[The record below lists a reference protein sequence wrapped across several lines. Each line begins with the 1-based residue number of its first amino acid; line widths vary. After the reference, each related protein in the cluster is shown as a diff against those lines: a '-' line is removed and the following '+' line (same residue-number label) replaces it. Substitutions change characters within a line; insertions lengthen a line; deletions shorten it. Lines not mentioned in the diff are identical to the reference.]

1 MAAAQVLL
9 EHLELAGIC
18 CKDFKAPL
26 QKACQHSDAAA
37 VLDWLG
43 RLTGGNLL
51 SDKQALLLQN
61 LDTKAGKQGY
71 DHTQHASTEALI
83 TAVQR
88 ELESQKLLDAYP
100 SEDEVQQ
107 IIANQEATLLQLQSK
122 LKSLQALS
130 SATKKQSIA
139 TAQSIAVS
147 GHDQRI
153 SSRRDSNAK
162 RLAGQQDACNTLL
175 RKTEKTAALLQA
187 KFEQHSS
194 SWLLSLSD
202 MQIVHQQD
210 AKFRTEMDRLYKK
223 QFQSGPAASIHEQ
236 HTSSDWLYD
245 HDPLQPDSLHNV
257 LRGPDSQ
264 AYEDHVQELDRL
276 RWIHEASQMQHV
288 TTLAWQAK
296 QEAMLESTRVSISR
310 AASVQ
315 EPGLMQAEL
324 THLTA
329 ELKKLTAHK
338 QQLLHDQLPAMCNQ
352 RPFVTANQS
361 GHTPKCHL
369 SKQSILTSLA
379 HRRGSVKAEAAGLD
393 EGVTASS
400 GLLGPSTQSQRK
412 SSSPEPAGDVGGVE
426 LASEVDMDYSS
437 LRDALQQ
444 GDFQQADD
452 LTRAA
457 LITLAGPDAEKRN
470 WVYFSEVKF
479 ISNTDLQ
486 TIDKLW
492 RAASKNRQGFSIQ
505 KEMWMQNRKQWTKF
519 FKQIDWT
526 VGEFNNYRK
535 WPQDFIYDMSAA
547 KGHLP
552 LTNALRGT
560 QLFKA
565 ILEHPAFEKADSN
578 GSNGSTPDWLK

>member
-153 SSRRDSNAK
+153 GARRDSNAK

-175 RKTEKTAALLQA
+175 HNTEKTAALLQA

-202 MQIVHQQD
+202 MQNVHQQD
-210 AKFRTEMDRLYKK
+210 AEFRAEMDRSEHVSCCML
-223 QFQSGPAASIHEQ
+223 FQALHASLKHAVK
-236 HTSSDWLYD
+236 TACRCY
-245 HDPLQPDSLHNV
+245 V
-257 LRGPDSQ
+257 C
-264 AYEDHVQELDRL
+264 VQNILPCYL
-276 RWIHEASQMQHV
+276 V
-288 TTLAWQAK
+288 TLGSMACCPCCTLIQ
-296 QEAMLESTRVSISR
+296 
-310 AASVQ
+310 
-315 EPGLMQAEL
+315 
-324 THLTA
+324 
-329 ELKKLTAHK
+329 
-338 QQLLHDQLPAMCNQ
+338 QQLSH
-352 RPFVTANQS
+352 
-361 GHTPKCHL
+361 
-369 SKQSILTSLA
+369 
-379 HRRGSVKAEAAGLD
+379 
-393 EGVTASS
+393 
-400 GLLGPSTQSQRK
+400 
-412 SSSPEPAGDVGGVE
+412 
-426 LASEVDMDYSS
+426 
-437 LRDALQQ
+437 
-444 GDFQQADD
+444 
-452 LTRAA
+452 
-457 LITLAGPDAEKRN
+457 
-470 WVYFSEVKF
+470 
-479 ISNTDLQ
+479 
-486 TIDKLW
+486 
-492 RAASKNRQGFSIQ
+492 IQ
-505 KEMWMQNRKQWTKF
+505 
-519 FKQIDWT
+519 
-526 VGEFNNYRK
+526 Y
-535 WPQDFIYDMSAA
+535 
-547 KGHLP
+547 
-552 LTNALRGT
+552 
-560 QLFKA
+560 
-565 ILEHPAFEKADSN
+565 
-578 GSNGSTPDWLK
+578 